1 MLPDDILNWIAS
13 TADVVLPYPA
23 QYLSELP
30 GVAKTVLP
38 LAIKCFTNVV
48 ELGLNKCKIPD
59 EFSSL
64 LFPHLLTNSWKD
76 VDCAKSPPLC

>member
-1 MLPDDILNWIAS
+1 MLPELILNCTAS
-13 TADVVLPYPA
+13 TAEVVLPYPA

-48 ELGLNKCKIPD
+48 ELGLNKCKVPPAH
-59 EFSSL
+59 SSL
-64 LFPHLLTNSWKD
+64 SLPISGIIG
-76 VDCAKSPPLC
+76 